1 MCCKNQVFFW
11 YKKRTY
17 KAYLPFLLLRD
28 IHGFLGGNVPH
39 GIFVNVHAKK
49 TPHRGAFLFVWFK
62 VLDIPKPL
70 GYVDSKVTISDHR
83 TSESIVVPHT
93 TRSERSEVS
102 VVE

>member
-39 GIFVNVHAKK
+39 GIFANVHAKK
-49 TPHRGAFLFVWFK
+49 SPSWRGFFIRT
-62 VLDIPKPL
+62 VLGVRYP
-70 GYVDSKVTISDHR
+70 R
-83 TSESIVVPHT
+83 TAWLRRFQSYDL
-93 TRSERSEVS
+93 
-102 VVE
+102 

>member
-28 IHGFLGGNVPH
+28 MYGFLGGNLPH

-49 TPHRGAFLFVWFK
+49 A
-62 VLDIPKPL
+62 PL
-70 GYVDSKVTISDHR
+70 
-83 TSESIVVPHT
+83 
-93 TRSERSEVS
+93 
-102 VVE
+102 